1 MMQTP
6 SPLPETGSQSG
17 PRVAV
22 VTSRLGIPSEIW
34 MLRQARAFRQLT
46 PVLIG
51 GSVDPAGGCPEDI
64 ETHLVEGVFA
74 PPAGLWRKGL
84 NKLGRAEAYGL
95 SRAQRNALAGAL
107 SDSGAQAVLC
117 HFTWTGMA
125 VAQAV
130 PEDMPVI
137 WHVHGRDV
145 SAMLTQ
151 PAYRAMLA
159 RQLPRA
165 AAVVAVGR
173 HQLDRLAPFNP
184 PARQALIPCGAPLDL
199 FARAPLPDQSG
210 ETVRFV
216 SVGRMS
222 HEKGMVESL
231 RAFETVAAEVPGAEL
246 VLIGFGPLFDE
257 LQAMVAASPV
267 GDRVR
272 LTGRLGPEEI
282 AAELAAAQVYLQHSR
297 EYNGWVEGFGVT
309 LTEAGAAGL
318 PLLASASGGL
328 VDQIEDGENGLLF
341 PPGDVAA
348 QAAAMLRLARD
359 PGERATMGAAARR
372 LAARFDAA
380 RMAAQLEEEILAVI
394 GETAGQ
400 K

>member
-1 MMQTP
+1 MMQMP
-6 SPLPETGSQSG
+6 SPLHEPDPQSEPQSR

-22 VTSRLGIPSEIW
+22 VTARLGIPSEIW
-34 MLRQARAFRQLT
+34 MLRQARAFRHVT

-51 GSVDPAGGCPEDI
+51 GSVDPVGGCPEDI
-64 ETHLVEGVFA
+64 ETHLVEGVFG
-74 PPAGLWRKGL
+74 PPAGVWRKGL
-84 NKLGRAEAYGL
+84 NKLGCAEAYGL
-95 SRAQRNALAGAL
+95 SRAQRSALAAAL
-107 SDSGAQAVLC
+107 RDSGAQAVLC
-117 HFTWTGMA
+117 HFTWTAMA

-130 PEDMPVI
+130 PKDMPVI

-145 SAMLTQ
+145 TAMLTQ

-159 RQLPRA
+159 RQLPQA

-173 HQLDRLAPFNP
+173 HQLDRLAPFHP

-199 FARAPLPDQSG
+199 FARAPLPDQTG
-210 ETVRFV
+210 DTVRFV

-231 RAFETVAAEVPGAEL
+231 RAFEIVAADVPGAEL
-246 VLIGFGPLFDE
+246 VLIGFGALFDE
-257 LQAMVAASPV
+257 VQAMVAASPV

-272 LTGRLGPEEI
+272 LTGRLGSEEI

-297 EYNGWVEGFGVT
+297 EYDGWVEGFGVT

-318 PLLASASGGL
+318 PLVASASGGL
-328 VDQIEDGENGLLF
+328 VDQIEDGENGVLF

-359 PGERATMGAAARR
+359 PGLRAEMGAAARR

-380 RMAAQLEEEILAVI
+380 CMAARLEDEILSLL
-394 GETAGQ
+394 GG
-400 K
+400 